1 MSVGYEWGGCGQR
14 LGKYQAGLYGSKV
27 PGVQVGH
34 SIAGVGRQ
42 VPGQQHTA
50 AHELVVCQV
59 ISPVAGAHDTGFH

>member
-1 MSVGYEWGGCGQR
+1 M
-14 LGKYQAGLYGSKV
+14 

-42 VPGQQHTA
+42 VPGQKHTA

-59 ISPVAGAHDTGFH
+59 ISPVAGGHGRQSLEGIRAW

>member
-1 MSVGYEWGGCGQR
+1 M
-14 LGKYQAGLYGSKV
+14 

-42 VPGQQHTA
+42 VPGQKHTA

-59 ISPVAGAHDTGFH
+59 ISPVAGAHTTGFHLGMVGLAQNLAAR